1 MTPCCH
7 TSRGKPCLAS
17 RGSTDWQPPIPT
29 VYYAIRAVV
38 AENKGKTCPYGE
50 VLAHRLVRA
59 EPRVPSARCI
69 SERPCRTDQ
78 NPAEGQPLNEIVAK
92 WRGHRCMPLRQLKS
106 SHSRWP
112 LPS

>member
-1 MTPCCH
+1 MPVD
-7 TSRGKPCLAS
+7 
-17 RGSTDWQPPIPT
+17 GSAVGTLCFVFINPSFLPSVPVFPLSISIYPPW
-29 VYYAIRAVV
+29 
-38 AENKGKTCPYGE
+38 NMWTCPYGE

-78 NPAEGQPLNEIVAK
+78 TPAEGQPLNEIVAK
-92 WRGHRCMPLRQLKS
+92 WRGHRCMPLRQLTS